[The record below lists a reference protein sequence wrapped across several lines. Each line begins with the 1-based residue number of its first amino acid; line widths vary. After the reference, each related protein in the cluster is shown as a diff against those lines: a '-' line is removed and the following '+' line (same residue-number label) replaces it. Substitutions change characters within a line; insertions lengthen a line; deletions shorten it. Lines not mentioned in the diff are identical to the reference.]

1 MTRMNAKTVTALVS
15 TVALSASAFAGAAP
29 ALADNAKQ
37 ASDQA
42 PQSISQQQSTSD
54 AASSTVKV
62 ANVQGTFGFSQ
73 NVLTSTADITTRFSK
88 AAASLCA
95 NMPTYLVSRSEA
107 PIAVGGDV
115 DSGFSATLSEIAEQE
130 GTESYELACSC
141 ASNGPGGGAI
151 ANAEVEGVSLAS
163 IAGMSRAR

>member
-1 MTRMNAKTVTALVS
+1 MTRMNAKTVTALVG
-15 TVALSASAFAGAAP
+15 TMALTASAFAGTAP

-37 ASDQA
+37 VSDQA
-42 PQSISQQQSTSD
+42 PQSISQQQSNMDD
-54 AASSTVKV
+54 ANGAAKT
-62 ANVQGTFGFSQ
+62 ARVQGTFSFDQG
-73 NVLTSTADITTRFSK
+73 VLTSTADITTRFSK

-95 NMPTYLVSRSEA
+95 NMPTYLVSRGEA

-115 DSGFSATLSEIAEQE
+115 DNGFSATLSEMADQE

-163 IAGMSRAR
+163 IANLAKIR